1 MFWSAAHSVLAGRR
15 LLPGRGQAGKR
26 EASCQVRQDPGGE
39 SLKIER
45 RDDPQTMEHV
55 ITITLT
61 REEMLRA
68 SDDMTP
74 AEKQNVYLM
83 SQSPLLS
90 TQLCSL
96 FEIASALE
104 KADAKAAVS
113 PDALVNDDED
123 YLDDL

>member
-1 MFWSAAHSVLAGRR
+1 
-15 LLPGRGQAGKR
+15 
-26 EASCQVRQDPGGE
+26 
-39 SLKIER
+39 
-45 RDDPQTMEHV
+45 V

-68 SDDMTP
+68 GEEMTLE
-74 AEKQNVYLM
+74 EKQTVFLM

-104 KADAKAAVS
+104 KADARAAMS
-113 PDALVNDDED
+113 PDALMNDDED
-123 YLDDL
+123 

>member
-1 MFWSAAHSVLAGRR
+1 MIG
-15 LLPGRGQAGKR
+15 
-26 EASCQVRQDPGGE
+26 
-39 SLKIER
+39 
-45 RDDPQTMEHV
+45 
-55 ITITLT
+55 ITLS
-61 REEMLRA
+61 REEMMRA
-68 SDDMTP
+68 SEEMTP
-74 AEKQNVYLM
+74 EEKQTIFLM

-104 KADAKAAVS
+104 KADAKVAMR